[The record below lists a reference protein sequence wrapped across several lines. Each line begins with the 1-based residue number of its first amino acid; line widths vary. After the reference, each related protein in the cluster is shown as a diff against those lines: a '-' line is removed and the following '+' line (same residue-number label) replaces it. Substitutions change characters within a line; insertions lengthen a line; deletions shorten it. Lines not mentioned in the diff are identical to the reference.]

1 MNHER
6 IESSPSVTAL
16 GSADVHPVNV
26 APAVRRALDEH
37 HPVVA
42 MESTV
47 YSTLGL
53 PADAGAEALER
64 SRAACAERGV
74 TPAITAVVDGVAVV
88 GLTDDDHDRLHAA
101 TTKVAERDL
110 PVALAQSVEFGATT
124 VSATVALAAL
134 VGIGVFATGGIGGV
148 HREVAET
155 GDVSA
160 DLDAIARHP
169 VVTVCS
175 GAKAFLDLPRTLE
188 HLERLSVPVLGWRTD
203 EFPAFYAHTSG
214 LRLAH
219 RVESAIEVAAVHQAR
234 RHLGGGGTV
243 LAVPVPAGVG
253 LDRAELDAMIDQAQ
267 RSAARSGVVG
277 PAITP
282 HVLAA
287 IAGATDGRAVAAN
300 VELVVH
306 NAEVAADVAVA
317 LAAAPAP

>member
-1 MNHER
+1 
-6 IESSPSVTAL
+6 
-16 GSADVHPVNV
+16 
-26 APAVRRALDEH
+26 
-37 HPVVA
+37 

-64 SRAACAERGV
+64 SRTACAQRGV
-74 TPAITAVVDGVAVV
+74 TAAITAVVDGVATV
-88 GLTDDDHDRLHAA
+88 GVSPADDARLLAA

-110 PVALAQSVEFGATT
+110 AVAMAGRVEFGATT
-124 VSATVALAAL
+124 VSASLTLAAQA
-134 VGIGVFATGGIGGV
+134 GIGVFATGGIGGV
-148 HREVAET
+148 HRDVTAS

-160 DLDAIARHP
+160 DLCAIARHP

-188 HLERLSVPVLGWRTD
+188 HLEMLSVPVLGWQTD

-219 RVESAIEVAAVHQAR
+219 RVEGAIEVAAVHRAR
-234 RHLGGGGTV
+234 LQLGGGGTV
-243 LAVPVPAGVG
+243 LAVPVPAEVG
-253 LDRAELDAMIDQAQ
+253 LERAELEDIMDQAQ
-267 RSAARSGVVG
+267 RSAVGSGVVG
-277 PAITP
+277 PALTP
-282 HVLAA
+282 HVLGTIAA
-287 IAGATDGRAVAAN
+287 ATDGRAVAAN

-317 LAAAPAP
+317 LAAAPSP